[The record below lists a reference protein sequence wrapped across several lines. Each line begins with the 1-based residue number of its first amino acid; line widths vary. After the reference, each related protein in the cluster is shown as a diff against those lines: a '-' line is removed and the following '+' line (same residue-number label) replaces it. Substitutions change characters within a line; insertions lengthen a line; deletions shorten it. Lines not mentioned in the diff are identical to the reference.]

1 MRILV
6 DEDLASRSL
15 ISQLRRQLGDDLIEP
30 EFGATDEAVWQR
42 APTERAAVLTGNVVD
57 FLGFTKPLPYHHGLL
72 LVYRSND
79 RRTDMRASDIAAA
92 VLTIAG
98 QYPDGVEQLVLALND
113 FRTSN

>member
-42 APTERAAVLTGNVVD
+42 AQTERAAVLTGNVVD
-57 FLGFTKPLPYHHGLL
+57 FLGLAKAAAHHDGLL

-79 RRTDMRASDIAAA
+79 RRTDMRARDIAAA
-92 VLTIAG
+92 VLRIDG
-98 QYPDGVEQLVLALND
+98 QYPDGIEHLVLAVND
-113 FRTSN
+113 FRSFS